1 MCFFFSMIFPYYK
14 FCSSRGMQLICS
26 QIVPDREI
34 LKAFRVDVK
43 EEILSSQS
51 LLSPSICI
59 KHLTV
64 TLSRNDILQKSKCC
78 LTF

>member
-1 MCFFFSMIFPYYK
+1 
-14 FCSSRGMQLICS
+14 MQLICS

-59 KHLTV
+59 KRLTV
-64 TLSRNDILQKSKCC
+64 MLNRNDILKETKCC